1 MLFILS
7 IVLLPMGL
15 VMLIQ
20 PQWIWAIS
28 EEWKSND
35 ATEPSDLYLLST
47 RLGGVVSTLVGLGG
61 IIASFFL

>member
-1 MLFILS
+1 M
-7 IVLLPMGL
+7 LLPFGL

-35 ATEPSDLYLLST
+35 ATEPFDLYLFST
-47 RLGGVVSTLVGLGG
+47 RFGGAISTLVALGG

>member
-1 MLFILS
+1 MFILS

>member
-1 MLFILS
+1 MLLILS
-7 IVLLPMGL
+7 LLLLPMGL
-15 VMLIQ
+15 VMFFR
-20 PQWIWAIS
+20 PQWIWAMS

-47 RLGGVVSTLVGLGG
+47 RLGGVLSTLAGLGG